1 MSEAPVLSLW
11 RQVPVTGA
19 WGCITTT
26 RASLGLHIQAFGP
39 RSQALSV
46 YDKIERHYLEQDQFF
61 IKTGHENI
69 KFLLEQRLHTSLQ
82 QKGIAKLLGLD
93 YKILYSKGVDNRVA
107 DAFSRRKGDIKTS
120 CYAIQTLVNST
131 WMTNVLESY
140 QKDMAATE
148 IMRKLS
154 LDKDAQ
160 PGYQL
165 QKELLWFKGRIYVG
179 ENTDLRKQLL
189 ELYHN

>member
-1 MSEAPVLSLW
+1 M
-11 RQVPVTGA
+11 
-19 WGCITTT
+19 
-26 RASLGLHIQAFGP
+26 
-39 RSQALSV
+39 
-46 YDKIERHYLEQDQFF
+46 
-61 IKTGHENI
+61 
-69 KFLLEQRLHTSLQ
+69 HTSLQ

-93 YKILYSKGVDNRVA
+93 YKILYKKGVDNRVA
-107 DAFSRRKGDIKTS
+107 GALSRRKGDTKTS

-160 PGYQL
+160 SGYQL
-165 QKELLWFKGRIYVG
+165 QKGLLWFKGRIYVG

-189 ELYHN
+189 AVP